1 MLHSVFV
8 GLFGDLFHIQFQ
20 QGILLH
26 FGTNSVNLKGEGYQV
41 MVELHQKVKTGDV
54 LWQADLAY
62 IQAHATDA
70 NIMLVV
76 TQSPEGTTLKKSYG
90 YMQQGAKVLEIYD

>member
-1 MLHSVFV
+1 M
-8 GLFGDLFHIQFQ
+8 
-20 QGILLH
+20 
-26 FGTNSVNLKGEGYQV
+26 
-41 MVELHQKVKTGDV
+41 
-54 LWQADLAY
+54 WQADLAY